1 MNTTM
6 TILLINNNASDPLA
20 LEQLLAKNN
29 RIFLRANKSM
39 DGLKIVL
46 NQNIDLIILEVQT
59 PDDDLELVRLL
70 KSNQRTEDI
79 PIIFACTEK
88 KEGYAVMQQHEEGTV
103 DYLLKP
109 FDPELTKAK
118 VSVLLRMQQQKRELI
133 EKNQALEKA
142 EAHTKQLNEELQKN
156 FAQLEQAN
164 KELESFSYSI
174 SHDLRAP
181 IRSLLGFSDILR
193 EDLKDNASPGVSSH
207 LETILRNANKVNRMI
222 DDLLEFSR
230 VGKKEIS
237 KSMINMDEIVKSVL
251 ANAGVANVS
260 IEIHDVLPAT
270 GDRGLIT
277 HVWENLISNAIKYSS
292 KKATPAVE
300 IGSQKN
306 DREIQYYIKD
316 NGAGFDM
323 QYAEKL
329 FGLFQRM
336 HRQNEFEGT
345 GVGLAIAQRI
355 IARHGGKI
363 WADARVNEGATFY
376 FVLPS

>member
-1 MNTTM
+1 M
-6 TILLINNNASDPLA
+6 TILLINDNASDPFA

-29 RIFLRANKSM
+29 RIFLRADKSI
-39 DGLKIVL
+39 DRLKIVL
-46 NQNIDLIILEVQT
+46 NQNIDLVILDLQT
-59 PDDDLELVRLL
+59 PGDDLEVVRLL
-70 KSNQRTEDI
+70 KSNLHTKDI
-79 PIIFACTEK
+79 PIIFACVEK
-88 KEGYAVMQQHEEGTV
+88 KEGYLVMEQHEEGTV

-118 VSVLLRMQQQKRELI
+118 VAVLLRMQQQKRELI
-133 EKNQALEKA
+133 EKNLALEKA

-156 FAQLEQAN
+156 VAQLEQAN

-181 IRSLLGFSDILR
+181 IRSLLGFADILR

-237 KSMINMDEIVKSVL
+237 KSMINMDEVVNSVL
-251 ANAGVANVS
+251 ANAGATNVS
-260 IEIHDVLPAT
+260 IEIHDVLPAMA
-270 GDRGLIT
+270 DRALIR

-292 KKATPAVE
+292 KKAMPAVQ

-323 QYAEKL
+323 RYAEKL

-363 WADARVNEGATFY
+363 WAEAKVNEGATFY